1 MVAGE
6 FDFRGVPMNP
16 LFCLAPFNMFANSA
30 VFAHGNLGVFD
41 FSHLQLSP
49 LPIFLPPALSASS
62 GKLLCSCQHLHLLD
76 DNLNITSLKLAA
88 IKSSSTVD
96 SILYP

>member
-1 MVAGE
+1 
-6 FDFRGVPMNP
+6 MNL
-16 LFCLAPFNMFANSA
+16 LFCLAPLKMFANSA
-30 VFAHGNLGVFD
+30 VFAPGNLGVFD

-88 IKSSSTVD
+88 IKRSSTVD
-96 SILYP
+96 TILYT